1 MDEKTRLLMASM
13 QINNVM
19 KLTRDNKWE
28 KYLHQHLSVV
38 EYELQRQ
45 LHNINANERRGLQ
58 VSGAKHPDAA
68 EQ

>member
-1 MDEKTRLLMASM
+1 MASM

-28 KYLHQHLSVV
+28 KYLHQHLAVV

-45 LHNINANERRGLQ
+45 LSNINANDRRGLQ
-58 VSGAKHPDAA
+58 VSSEEYADAA